1 MNKKIL
7 TPMRSYSQR
16 RVYYIYRE
24 YFRMLQTANLDPII
38 IGPSSDDT
46 LDFLVTHCDGL
57 LLSGGFDI
65 DPVLYHQ
72 VLNPLTNKEEA
83 ELEELEI
90 KLIHK
95 FSKAHKP
102 ILGICRGI
110 QTINVAFN
118 GTLIQDIPETKKYD
132 NHLHENLEGYHHLVK
147 TIPHTKL
154 NKYLGNEFM
163 TNSFHHQAIDDI
175 APGFVVSAITADG
188 IIEGIEKDNIIAV
201 QWHPEKNHDKIQA
214 GLIKLYKELLEEEK

>member
-1 MNKKIL
+1 
-7 TPMRSYSQR
+7 MRSYSQR

-102 ILGICRGI
+102 ILGIA
-110 QTINVAFN
+110 VEFK
-118 GTLIQDIPETKKYD
+118 LSML
-132 NHLHENLEGYHHLVK
+132 HLTVL
-147 TIPHTKL
+147 
-154 NKYLGNEFM
+154 
-163 TNSFHHQAIDDI
+163 
-175 APGFVVSAITADG
+175 
-188 IIEGIEKDNIIAV
+188 
-201 QWHPEKNHDKIQA
+201 
-214 GLIKLYKELLEEEK
+214 

>member
-132 NHLHENLEGYHHLVK
+132 NHLQENLEGYHHLVK

-163 TNSFHHQAIDDI
+163 TNSFHHQALMILPL
-175 APGFVVSAITADG
+175 ALLS
-188 IIEGIEKDNIIAV
+188 V
-201 QWHPEKNHDKIQA
+201 QLLLME
-214 GLIKLYKELLEEEK
+214 LLKELKKIILLLYNGIRKKIMIKFKQV

>member
-83 ELEELEI
+83 RI
-90 KLIHK
+90 GRI
-95 FSKAHKP
+95 
-102 ILGICRGI
+102 R
-110 QTINVAFN
+110 N
-118 GTLIQDIPETKKYD
+118 
-132 NHLHENLEGYHHLVK
+132 
-147 TIPHTKL
+147 
-154 NKYLGNEFM
+154 
-163 TNSFHHQAIDDI
+163 
-175 APGFVVSAITADG
+175 
-188 IIEGIEKDNIIAV
+188 
-201 QWHPEKNHDKIQA
+201 
-214 GLIKLYKELLEEEK
+214 

>member
-1 MNKKIL
+1 
-7 TPMRSYSQR
+7 MRSYSQR

-57 LLSGGFDI
+57 LLILDNIFRILS
-65 DPVLYHQ
+65 L
-72 VLNPLTNKEEA
+72 EA

-132 NHLHENLEGYHHLVK
+132 NHLQENLEGYHHLVK